1 MRKHHLTSSKMWSCP
16 LRVGWLILTSH
27 LFVKG
32 GSYRGGGCLLR
43 RGCRLGF
50 LLFFFQRMQF
60 VSLLTEICRPLLE
73 LLLLRRRQLLEEGG
87 VDGGWRLK
95 TSILPTCLQLFQQLI
110 VKHSDRGWHD
120 SDSWQTPDR
129 DSLCIY
135 AQQAHTLTV
144 YGLEKPASLC
154 ASSSHASAA
163 LWLLLLF
170 SLVSGLRPTEG
181 SPDFTGALTAGRT
194 VDSTPLLPQPA
205 HTHTYSKF
213 ILSLVIWIYVC

>member
-1 MRKHHLTSSKMWSCP
+1 MWSCP

-87 VDGGWRLK
+87 VDGG
-95 TSILPTCLQLFQQLI
+95 
-110 VKHSDRGWHD
+110 
-120 SDSWQTPDR
+120 
-129 DSLCIY
+129 
-135 AQQAHTLTV
+135 
-144 YGLEKPASLC
+144 
-154 ASSSHASAA
+154 
-163 LWLLLLF
+163 
-170 SLVSGLRPTEG
+170 
-181 SPDFTGALTAGRT
+181 
-194 VDSTPLLPQPA
+194 
-205 HTHTYSKF
+205 
-213 ILSLVIWIYVC
+213 